1 MSQAF
6 EVDANRI
13 TDEESWV
20 SIHAT
25 VDDARRSMYVAGS
38 TTILL
43 LWAAITGT
51 GLVAQYAIAQLAP
64 GFTERFPWF
73 PGPLWGALA
82 VFGMVA
88 CAIIGNRASQI
99 LGAGEAARSAGIRVF
114 LFWLAVVGAAF
125 LIPLAAGSWNADV
138 ADRGRS
144 IVVVTVGIVALG
156 HILFGIMHRPLIAA
170 AGIGYALA
178 FYIPF
183 YVAGDAAPAISGAAL
198 LIVATAALIWV
209 TKNRVSG

>member
-1 MSQAF
+1 MVQTF
-6 EVDANRI
+6 DADAGRI

-43 LWAAITGT
+43 LWAAITGI
-51 GLVAQYAIAQLAP
+51 GFISQYAIAALAT
-64 GFTERFPWF
+64 GFAERFPWF
-73 PGPLWGALA
+73 PGPLWGALGA
-82 VFGMVA
+82 FGMVA
-88 CAIIGNRASQI
+88 SAIIGHRAGQR
-99 LGAGEAARSAGIRVF
+99 LGTGDAARSAGVRVF
-114 LFWLAVVGAAF
+114 VFWLTVVGAAF
-125 LIPLAAGSWNADV
+125 LVPLAAGLWNVDV
-138 ADRGRS
+138 AERGRS
-144 IVVVTVGIVALG
+144 IVAVVVGIVALG

-170 AGIGYALA
+170 AGIGYATA

-198 LIVATAALIWV
+198 LAVAAAALTWIAR
-209 TKNRVSG
+209 KRVAG